1 MYQLFCDTNSEIPFA
16 WADELGLGIIR
27 MPYTIGGKE
36 YLYDLGRETDFK
48 AFFDRVRKGEM
59 PQTQGLNEQNYSDAF
74 RPYLEQGQDILMIS
88 FSEALSS
95 THQFLEKARQA
106 LLEEFPQR
114 RFEVV
119 NTLSISM
126 GAGLLVLKAAR
137 LWKDGADIDTV
148 KRWVEEN
155 RQHSQAWFTVDDLN
169 HLKRGARLSAA
180 AATMGTL
187 LDLKPVLTVSREGK
201 LVVSQKVKGRKRAL
215 RALADAFDAY
225 AQNPEEEVVSILH
238 ADAIEDARLLADML
252 QEKHKIETLRIDF
265 VGPVVG
271 THCGPGTIGLCFM
284 GTERKN

>member
-1 MYQLFCDTNSEIPFA
+1 MYQLFCDTNSEIPFQ
-16 WADELGLGIIR
+16 WAEELGLGIIR
-27 MPYTIGGKE
+27 MPYVIGGKE
-36 YLYDLGRETDFK
+36 YLYDLGKQTNFK

-59 PQTQGLNEQNYSDAF
+59 PQTQGLNEQNYTEAF
-74 RPYLEQGQDILMIS
+74 RPSLEEGKDILMIS
-88 FSEALSS
+88 FSTALSS

-126 GAGLLVLKAAR
+126 GAGILVLKAAR
-137 LWKDGADIDTV
+137 MWKDGSDLDTV
-148 KRWVEEN
+148 KKWVEDN
-155 RQHSQAWFTVDDLN
+155 RQKSQAWFTVDDLN

-201 LVVSQKVKGRKRAL
+201 LVVDQKVKGRKRAL
-215 RALADAFDAY
+215 RALAEAFDTY
-225 AQNPEEEVVSILH
+225 AQDTKNNVVSILH
-238 ADAIEDARLLADML
+238 ADAIEDAQLLADML
-252 QEKHKIETLRIDF
+252 KEKHEIGTLRIDF

-284 GTERKN
+284 GLERKS

>member
-1 MYQLFCDTNSEIPFA
+1 MYQLFCDTNAEIPFE

-27 MPYTIGGKE
+27 MPYVIGGQE
-36 YLYDLGRETDFK
+36 HLYDLGRQTDFQ
-48 AFFDRVRKGEM
+48 AFFNRVRKGEM
-59 PQTQGLNEQNYSDAF
+59 PQTQGLNEQNYTEAF
-74 RPYLEQGQDILMIS
+74 RPSLEAGQDILMIS

-106 LLEEFPQR
+106 LLAEFPQR

-126 GAGLLVLKAAR
+126 GAGLLVLKAAQM
-137 LWKDGADIDTV
+137 WKDGAALEEV
-148 KRWVEEN
+148 KQWVEEN
-155 RQHSQAWFTVDDLN
+155 RMHSQAWFTVDDLN

-201 LVVSQKVKGRKRAL
+201 LVVNQKAKGRKRAL
-215 RALADAFDAY
+215 RAMADAFDTY
-225 AQNPEEEVVSILH
+225 AQDTENSVVSILH
-238 ADAIEDARLLADML
+238 ADAIEDARLLAQML
-252 QEKHKIETLRIDF
+252 QEKHKIGTLRIDF

-271 THCGPGTIGLCFM
+271 SHCGPGTIGLCFM
-284 GTERKN
+284 GQERKF

>member
-1 MYQLFCDTNSEIPFA
+1 MYQLFCDTNSEIPFQ
-16 WADELGLGIIR
+16 WAEELGLGIIR
-27 MPYTIGGKE
+27 MPYVIGGKE
-36 YLYDLGRETDFK
+36 YLYDLGKQTDFK

-59 PQTQGLNEQNYSDAF
+59 PQTQGLNEQNYTEAF
-74 RPYLEQGQDILMIS
+74 RPSLEEGKDILMIS
-88 FSEALSS
+88 FSTALSS

-126 GAGLLVLKAAR
+126 GAGILVLKAAR
-137 LWKDGADIDTV
+137 MWKDGSDLDTV
-148 KRWVEEN
+148 KKWVEDN
-155 RQHSQAWFTVDDLN
+155 RQKSQAWFTVDDLN

-201 LVVSQKVKGRKRAL
+201 LVVDQKVKGRKRAL
-215 RALADAFDAY
+215 RALAEAFDTY
-225 AQNPEEEVVSILH
+225 AQDTKNNVVSILH
-238 ADAIEDARLLADML
+238 ADAIEDAQLLADML
-252 QEKHKIETLRIDF
+252 KEKHEIGTLRIDF

-284 GTERKN
+284 GLERKS